1 MSAAIQSPQATT
13 DTLQETL
20 HIYTR
25 VSTERQKSEGSS
37 LETQEE
43 LGRKRAKA
51 LGFALKHWNE
61 GDASSHH
68 EDIATR
74 PVLARLFAEIEAG
87 NVKHL
92 WVYDQSRLSRND
104 QVASTLRYACQKKGV
119 TLYTKDGEFDL
130 SNASDLLMKQM
141 LDAFAGHE
149 NAVRMERT
157 RFGKLNK
164 VKLGQWHGGAATY
177 GYSIENKKLVIRES
191 EARWVKRI
199 FKEVIKKTSIAKIKK
214 LLDDNGVL
222 PRRRGLWTI
231 GSINAV
237 VGNTHYD
244 GYYEFKDHKTG
255 EIVKVDCPRIVDNLT
270 WVTAQQVRAESAKRQ
285 LQKNA
290 TTKHFYLLRDFM
302 YCAHCGRA
310 ISGRRSN
317 QGVAI
322 YYCPNKEREWAKK
335 GGSATPWQHGKNCG
349 FTRSMN
355 IEQTD
360 KIVWDF
366 IKSVHKNSHKLKE
379 DVKNRVLKAHG
390 LVVLSAEQAAKLE
403 KDVRKLQS
411 DHAKLSETLASLE
424 VNHLL
429 KKVSEN
435 VYKAMV
441 RKLNEEMAKLDER
454 IAHGRAEMQGASEAR
469 KWVDWLSEFGSELDK
484 TDKLSDQGKYDY
496 LHGLIKRIDVRC
508 REAEKE
514 HELTIHMQLPIIG
527 DSIKYTGKTVHG
539 RKEYRVLNGTD
550 HASLKVQKKDQRGW
564 N

>member
-1 MSAAIQSPQATT
+1 MSAAIQSPKAAN

-25 VSTERQKSEGSS
+25 VSTLRQKEEGSS
-37 LETQEE
+37 LETQLALGTKRSKE
-43 LGRKRAKA
+43 LGYKVE
-51 LGFALKHWNE
+51 HWNE

-68 EDIATR
+68 ENIADR
-74 PVLARLFAEIEAG
+74 PKLARLFAEIEAG

-104 QVASTLRYACQKKGV
+104 QVASLIRYACQKNGV
-119 TLYTKDGEFDL
+119 TLYTNEGTYNL
-130 SNASDLLMKQM
+130 SNSNDLLIKQV
-141 LDAFAGHE
+141 LDAMAGHE

-177 GYSIENKKLVIRES
+177 GYSIENKKLVIRDS

-199 FKEVIKKTSIAKIKK
+199 FKEVIKKTSTAKIKK
-214 LLDDNGVL
+214 LLDDHGVL
-222 PRRRGLWTI
+222 PRRRGLWTF
-231 GSINAV
+231 GSIIAV
-237 VGNTHYD
+237 IENTHYD
-244 GYYEFKDHKTG
+244 GFYQFKDKKSG
-255 EIVKVDCPRIVDNLT
+255 ETVKVECPRIVDNLT

-302 YCAHCGRA
+302 YCAHCRRPL
-310 ISGRRSN
+310 SGRRTN
-317 QGVAI
+317 QGVSI
-322 YYCPNKEREWAKK
+322 YYCANKEREWAKN
-335 GGSATPWQHGKNCG
+335 GGSATPWQRGKSCG

-366 IKSVHKNSHKLKE
+366 IKSVHKNSHRLKE
-379 DVKNRVLKAHG
+379 EVKNRVLKAHG
-390 LVVLSAEQAAKLE
+390 LVVLSAEQTAKLE
-403 KDVRKLQS
+403 KVLKKLQG
-411 DHAKLSETLASLE
+411 DHAKFSESLANLE
-424 VNHLL
+424 VNHVL
-429 KKVSEN
+429 KKVSDST
-435 VYKAMV
+435 YKIMV
-441 RKLNEEMAKLDER
+441 KKLNEELAKLDER
-454 IAHGRAEMQGASEAR
+454 IARGRAEMVGASEAR
-469 KWVDWLSEFGSELDK
+469 KWVDWLSEFGSEVDKLDQ
-484 TDKLSDQGKYDY
+484 LSDQGKYDY
-496 LHGLIKRIDVRC
+496 LQGLIKRVDVRC

-514 HELTIHMQLPIIG
+514 HELTVHMQLPIIS
-527 DSIKYTGKTVHG
+527 DAIKYTGKTVHG
-539 RKEYRVLNGTD
+539 RKEYRVLDGTD